1 MVAYFLYVM
10 LIVAELIRASTLPAK
25 TLRFFEGVAWR
36 ALPIILSAT
45 LCETQYSW
53 IGRAV
58 VFWSFGLRVAEAI
71 IKDEEQPGAFRKT
84 CSLLTECAFILWPC
98 MCLFP
103 LRFFGVSFQTILACG
118 PLVHGLTVAMVYCRP
133 SAEATWFTRSAWIH
147 CFWDVPILT
156 VSYLVDTC
164 CRRGKPPYFHSGH
177 RDLNDPRAFDVAS
190 EIKGTPFFLGG
201 RPLAHHVEELKSL
214 EVGLVVN
221 MTKEWGGP
229 EAAYAKSKI
238 KQIRY
243 KTLDT
248 EAPGRETLED
258 GAKAVAA
265 WFEEHAGKKAYIH
278 CKGGRSRSS
287 CMLVACLL
295 KLGLFE
301 NASKAVEQIHRDR
314 PVVDKGILTY
324 ASLQAFVEAVKCQ

>member
-1 MVAYFLYVM
+1 
-10 LIVAELIRASTLPAK
+10 
-25 TLRFFEGVAWR
+25 
-36 ALPIILSAT
+36 
-45 LCETQYSW
+45 
-53 IGRAV
+53 
-58 VFWSFGLRVAEAI
+58 
-71 IKDEEQPGAFRKT
+71 
-84 CSLLTECAFILWPC
+84 
-98 MCLFP
+98 
-103 LRFFGVSFQTILACG
+103 
-118 PLVHGLTVAMVYCRP
+118 
-133 SAEATWFTRSAWIH
+133 
-147 CFWDVPILT
+147 
-156 VSYLVDTC
+156 
-164 CRRGKPPYFHSGH
+164 
-177 RDLNDPRAFDVAS
+177 
-190 EIKGTPFFLGG
+190 
-201 RPLAHHVEELKSL
+201 
-214 EVGLVVN
+214 